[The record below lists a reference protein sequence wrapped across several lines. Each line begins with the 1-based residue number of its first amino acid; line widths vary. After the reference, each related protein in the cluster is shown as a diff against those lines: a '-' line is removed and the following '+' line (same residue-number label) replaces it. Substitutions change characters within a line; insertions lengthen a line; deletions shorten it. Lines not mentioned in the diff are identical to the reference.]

1 MTTPEPILRFSRCV
15 VRPYHPGDVDSLA
28 QAANNPKIARW
39 MQNAFP
45 QPYTA
50 DDAKAWITIA
60 TSPSPLRDFAI
71 CKPDGSA
78 VIGGIGLKTRSDIH
92 YRTMEI
98 GYWLGED
105 SWGQGIAT
113 EVVNGFS
120 DWVFDAFSH
129 VLRLEAEVFE
139 GNSRSSRVLEKT
151 GFEFEGRR
159 RKAIEKAGV
168 VMDALMY
175 VKLKPEH

>member
-1 MTTPEPILRFSRCV
+1 MTPEPILRFGRCV
-15 VRPYHPGDVDSLA
+15 VRPYYPGDVESLTK
-28 QAANNPKIARW
+28 AANNPKIARW

-50 DDAKAWITIA
+50 DDARAWITIA

-71 CKPDGSA
+71 CTPDSSA
-78 VIGGIGLKTRSDIH
+78 VIGGIGLKARSDIH
-92 YRTMEI
+92 YRTMEV

-105 SWGQGIAT
+105 SWSQGIAT
-113 EVVNGFS
+113 EVVSGFS
-120 DWVFDAFSH
+120 DWAFDAFSH

-139 GNSRSSRVLEKT
+139 GNVRSSQLLEKT

-159 RKAIEKAGV
+159 RKAVEKAGV

-175 VKLKPEH
+175 VKLRPES

>member
-1 MTTPEPILRFSRCV
+1 MTPEPILRLSRCI
-15 VRPYHPGDVDSLA
+15 VRPYHPGDVESLA
-28 QAANNPKIARW
+28 KAANNPKIARW
-39 MQNAFP
+39 MHNVFP
-45 QPYTA
+45 HPYTA

-78 VIGGIGLKTRSDIH
+78 VIGGIGLKIRDDIY

-113 EVVNGFS
+113 EVVKAFS
-120 DWVFDAFSH
+120 GWAFDAFSH
-129 VLRLEAEVFE
+129 LLRLEAEVFD
-139 GNSRSSRVLEKT
+139 GNFQSTRVLKKA

-159 RKAIEKAGV
+159 KKAVEKAGV
-168 VMDALMY
+168 AMDALMY
-175 VKLKPEH
+175 GKLRPER